1 MGWLYGAVIISISSG
16 LTNTR
21 AHHSFELTCLCYAAA
36 CVSIL
41 FLLAAMVNRGQT
53 TNLKPGALFQ
63 IVVVSL
69 VIVILYVGYSVHVR
83 L

>member
-1 MGWLYGAVIISISSG
+1 
-16 LTNTR
+16 
-21 AHHSFELTCLCYAAA
+21 
-36 CVSIL
+36 
-41 FLLAAMVNRGQT
+41 VNRGQT